1 MDSLT
6 LKDHQ
11 KKKKNCESVK
21 KEKFAMKIFFHVM
34 TNEVLKSC
42 EK

>member
-11 KKKKNCESVK
+11 KKKNCESVK
-21 KEKFAMKIFFHVM
+21 KEKFAIKIFFHVM

>member
-11 KKKKNCESVK
+11 KKQKNCESYK

-34 TNEVLKSC
+34 TNEVLK
-42 EK
+42 KL

>member
-6 LKDHQ
+6 LKDYQ
-11 KKKKNCESVK
+11 KKTNCESLK

-34 TNEVLKSC
+34 TNEVLK
-42 EK
+42 KL